1 MGVEINEN
9 LIFMDADNQIK
20 VAESVKSA
28 LEQGADGILCMD
40 DVICGMCL
48 GSLREKK
55 VHIPSQTKVV
65 SMYDSK
71 NLEDNN
77 PLVASVKFGT
87 VLLGNMESRK
97 FLEFSGEQTEK
108 EEASLSY

>member
-1 MGVEINEN
+1 
-9 LIFMDADNQIK
+9 MDADNQIK

-48 GSLREKK
+48 GSFREKK
-55 VHIPSQTKVV
+55 VHIPSQIKVV
-65 SMYDSK
+65 SLYDSK

-77 PLVASVKFGT
+77 PPVASVKFDT
-87 VLLGNMESRK
+87 VLLGNMASRK
-97 FLEFSGEQTEK
+97 FWSFRANRQK
-108 EEASLSY
+108 KKKHH

>member
-1 MGVEINEN
+1 
-9 LIFMDADNQIK
+9 MDADNQIK
-20 VAESVKSA
+20 VEESVKSA

-48 GSLREKK
+48 GSFREKK
-55 VHIPSQTKVV
+55 VHIPSQIKVV
-65 SMYDSK
+65 SLYDSK

-77 PLVASVKFGT
+77 PPVASVKFDT
-87 VLLGNMESRK
+87 VLLGNMASRK
-97 FLEFSGEQTEK
+97 FLELSGEQTEK